1 VKDGKNSTI
10 LDRVEEFVAVPACGQ
25 WACLAL
31 AISDNRKSN
40 GLGVIEDSTEGVRE

>member
-1 VKDGKNSTI
+1 VKNGKYSTI
-10 LDRVEEFVAVPACGQ
+10 LDGVEELVAVPACGQ

-31 AISDNRKSN
+31 AISDNRESN